1 MTRPVMSWLAKVF
14 WCCVSDGVPRRSLVV
29 ALVVGTILNL
39 INQGDALIGGGHIV
53 IPKLLLTY
61 CVPYCVSTYGAV
73 SLRLRLL
80 RASAPLTGTGDRRA
94 AQ

>member
-1 MTRPVMSWLAKVF
+1 MSWLAKVF

-73 SLRLRLL
+73 SLRLKLM
-80 RASAPLTGTGDRRA
+80 RACAPLTGSADSRA
-94 AQ
+94 AN